1 MEATSEF
8 VLRIKTEVENVSETV
23 FLDLKIVKIKVIK
36 MNGQKVDF
44 CSQCALCTSYT
55 CFLLPFKKAF
65 ILVKSTRTRVVESSR
80 KVSISK
86 NFDLERAFVLL
97 HGFCQLSSR
106 VTKKPVTFYL
116 D

>member
-8 VLRIKTEVENVSETV
+8 VLRVKTEVENVSETV
-23 FLDLKIVKIKVIK
+23 FLDLKVIK
-36 MNGQKVDF
+36 INGQKVDF

-106 VTKKPVTFYL
+106 VTKKPVTSYL